1 MVTLVSTVSTTDCDS
16 VRMGSNPIRCAKHL
30 LLAQPEHDLD
40 GGLLRWM
47 FIGFLAHQVRA
58 NDS

>member
-1 MVTLVSTVSTTDCDS
+1 
-16 VRMGSNPIRCAKHL
+16 MGSNPIRCAKHL

-47 FIGFLAHQVRA
+47 FIGFLAQLVEQDTHNVEVGG
-58 NDS
+58 S